1 MLAGPC
7 NHERQR
13 SDRVFISSRQIYEIE
28 MSKSVCYFK
37 CNGAEIVQSDAFPL
51 GTNSKI
57 GEKLPDH
64 AIITDKDCAFGNIDD
79 QSQLSNVGSNG
90 GLKNRGADLNEE
102 SNQQPIES
110 HSQSVTEMGDKD
122 EKPKIRRK
130 RSSSL
135 SSLVLLK
142 QVLAAT
148 DGDQYERIKLR
159 RVSSIPCTYGSGT
172 AEDTQLEDGLLT
184 TTFCSTEL

>member
-1 MLAGPC
+1 MI
-7 NHERQR
+7 
-13 SDRVFISSRQIYEIE
+13 VFISSRQLYQIE

-37 CNGAEIVQSDAFPL
+37 CNGTEIDQPDAYPF
-51 GTNSKI
+51 GTNLGI

-64 AIITDKDCAFGNIDD
+64 AIITEKDYAFESIDD
-79 QSQLSNVGSNG
+79 QTQLSNIVSDGGLQNG
-90 GLKNRGADLNEE
+90 GVDLNDE
-102 SNQQPIES
+102 SKQQP
-110 HSQSVTEMGDKD
+110 SVTEMG
-122 EKPKIRRK
+122 EKNERPKIRRK

-159 RVSSIPCTYGSGT
+159 RVSSIPCTYSSG
-172 AEDTQLEDGLLT
+172 AGEDTQLEDGLLT
-184 TTFCSTEL
+184 TTFCSTDL

>member
-1 MLAGPC
+1 MLDPVITSA
-7 NHERQR
+7 NAVI
-13 SDRVFISSRQIYEIE
+13 VFISSRQIYQIE

-37 CNGAEIVQSDAFPL
+37 CNDTEIDQPDAFPF
-51 GTNSKI
+51 GTNSDI
-57 GEKLPDH
+57 GDKLPDH
-64 AIITDKDCAFGNIDD
+64 ATITEKDYVFENIDD
-79 QSQLSNVGSNG
+79 QTQLSNIGSDG
-90 GLKNRGADLNEE
+90 SLQNRGVDLNEE
-102 SNQQPIES
+102 SRQQPS
-110 HSQSVTEMGDKD
+110 MTEMGEKD
-122 EKPKIRRK
+122 ERPKIRRK

-148 DGDQYERIKLR
+148 DGEQYGRIKLR
-159 RVSSIPCTYGSGT
+159 RVSSIPCTYSSGA

>member
-1 MLAGPC
+1 MLDPVITSA
-7 NHERQR
+7 RA
-13 SDRVFISSRQIYEIE
+13 VIIFISSRQIYQTE

-37 CNGAEIVQSDAFPL
+37 CNGTEIDQSDAFSF
-51 GTNSKI
+51 GTNSEM

-64 AIITDKDCAFGNIDD
+64 VIITEKDYASIDD
-79 QSQLSNVGSNG
+79 QTQLSSIGADG
-90 GLKNRGADLNEE
+90 GLQNCGVDFNEE
-102 SNQQPIES
+102 SKQKRIES
-110 HSQSVTEMGDKD
+110 ISQTVTEMGDKD
-122 EKPKIRRK
+122 ERPKIRRK

-159 RVSSIPCTYGSGT
+159 RVSSIPCTYSSGA

>member
-1 MLAGPC
+1 MLDPIITSA
-7 NHERQR
+7 
-13 SDRVFISSRQIYEIE
+13 SAVIVFISSRQIYQIE
-28 MSKSVCYFK
+28 MSKSVCYLK
-37 CNGAEIVQSDAFPL
+37 CNGTEIVQSDAFPF
-51 GTNSKI
+51 GTNSEI

-64 AIITDKDCAFGNIDD
+64 AIITDKDCPLENIDD
-79 QSQLSNVGSNG
+79 QTQLSNGSDWS
-90 GLKNRGADLNEE
+90 LQDRGVDLNEE
-102 SNQQPIES
+102 SNQQLTES
-110 HSQSVTEMGDKD
+110 TSESVTGVG
-122 EKPKIRRK
+122 EKEDRPILRRK

-159 RVSSIPCTYGSGT
+159 RVSSIPCTYRSG
-172 AEDTQLEDGLLT
+172 APEETQLEDGLLT

>member
-1 MLAGPC
+1 MI
-7 NHERQR
+7 
-13 SDRVFISSRQIYEIE
+13 VFISSRQIYQIE

-37 CNGAEIVQSDAFPL
+37 CNGTEIDQSDAFPL
-51 GTNSKI
+51 GTSSEI
-57 GEKLPDH
+57 GDKLPDH
-64 AIITDKDCAFGNIDD
+64 AIITEKDYAFENIDD
-79 QSQLSNVGSNG
+79 LTQLSNIGSDG
-90 GLKNRGADLNEE
+90 GLKNGGVDFNEE
-102 SNQQPIES
+102 SKQQRIES
-110 HSQSVTEMGDKD
+110 ISQTVTEMGDKD
-122 EKPKIRRK
+122 ERPKIRRK

-159 RVSSIPCTYGSGT
+159 RVSSIPCTYSSGA